1 MRKTESEVSSACQQI
16 REIGTTTCRANL
28 KFPTAEED
36 IRSAAL
42 EFPYLGFV
50 NASVSKEMSL
60 SFTLHPCRLR
70 IFPAKR
76 LFSPTRFRIRPR
88 TSLIVTFVIS
98 CCLFESTPEVYRM
111 VIECLSNGTVF

>member
-16 REIGTTTCRANL
+16 REIGTTTCRVNL
-28 KFPTAEED
+28 KFSTAEED

-42 EFPYLGFV
+42 KFPYLGFV
-50 NASVSKEMSL
+50 NASVVEQYRDADRL
-60 SFTLHPCRLR
+60 SSSRYEASRVVCPL
-70 IFPAKR
+70 
-76 LFSPTRFRIRPR
+76 

-98 CCLFESTPEVYRM
+98 CCLFELTPEVYRM